1 MMMMMMK
8 MLLMM
13 MMMMLL
19 MMLPVLGILAA
30 KAFLHHC
37 LPPFLPVHHYKCDRF
52 DHDYWTQVY
61 LGSDLWVRVSMFC
74 DTFSGLFVPFF

>member
-37 LPPFLPVHHYKCDRF
+37 LPPLLPRHHYKCDCF
-52 DHDYWTQVY
+52 DHDYQCDHFDHDYRTQVY
-61 LGSDLWVRVSMFC
+61 LGSDLWVRVSEKN
-74 DTFSGLFVPFF
+74 